1 LSSGSRYGIY
11 WAPAQHDK
19 LWHAGSAWLGRDV
32 AGGTVWPPLSQRSA
46 QAEEITRAARLY
58 GFHATLKP
66 PMRLQP
72 DVSAAD
78 LLQALATVT
87 AGVPPFM
94 LPPLAVTDWHGFLCL
109 RETQESAALQALAD
123 AMVAGLDH
131 LRAPISARELAHRRA
146 AGLSP
151 EREANLRR
159 WGYPDVFGT
168 WFFHMTLTRRL
179 TASELAVVRPTAEA
193 WFATALAE
201 PQPVTD
207 VCVFEQP
214 EAGAAFT
221 LAART
226 KLGGYGPVT
235 HVGGASM
242 LASP

>member
-1 LSSGSRYGIY
+1 LSDGPRYGVY

-19 LWHAGSAWLGRDV
+19 LWQAGAAWLGRDP
-32 AGGTVWPPLSQRSA
+32 AGAAVWPSVTPRFA

-66 PMRLQP
+66 PMRLHP

-78 LLQALATVT
+78 LLDALADVA
-87 AGVPPFM
+87 AGVPPFT

-109 RETQESAALQALAD
+109 RETQASAALQALAD

-131 LRAPISARELAHRRA
+131 LRAPMSARELAHRRT

-151 EREANLRR
+151 AQEANLLR
-159 WGYPDVFGT
+159 WGYPDVFAT

-179 TASELAVVRPTAEA
+179 TAPELAVVRPTAEA
-193 WFATALAE
+193 WFAPALAE
-201 PQPVTD
+201 PPRVTD

-221 LAART
+221 VAARA
-226 KLGGYGPVT
+226 KLGG
-235 HVGGASM
+235 
-242 LASP
+242 